1 MTFSCKQ
8 VADQNQFW
16 KRIFKDDQKYFSKHP
31 NFLYPTPR
39 ALEYYVEYWY
49 INVVKLLFEKVLARK
64 SFDSKKLCNSGD
76 LFGDGEDLINS
87 LERC

>member
-39 ALEYYVEYWY
+39 ALEYYVEYLY
-49 INVVKLLFEKVLARK
+49 INVVKL
-64 SFDSKKLCNSGD
+64 G
-76 LFGDGEDLINS
+76 
-87 LERC
+87 